1 MPTTFHRARRLL
13 AAGAIAGV
21 AVFGVAACEN
31 TAEGGPVDTEEMSEE
46 PMDDEM
52 SEEPMEDGTEE
63 SGEMTDDMS
72 GDDSMS
78 EEPMEDDMSE
88 EDPMDGE
95 MSEEPMDDEG

>member
-31 TAEGGPVDTEEMSEE
+31 TGEGGPVDTEET
-46 PMDDEM
+46 

-63 SGEMTDDMS
+63 SGGMTDDMS
-72 GDDSMS
+72 EDDSMS